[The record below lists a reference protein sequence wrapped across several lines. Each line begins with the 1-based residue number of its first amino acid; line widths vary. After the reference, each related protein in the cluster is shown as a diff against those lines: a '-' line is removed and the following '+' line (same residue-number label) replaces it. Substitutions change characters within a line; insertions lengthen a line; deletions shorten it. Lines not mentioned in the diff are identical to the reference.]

1 VSRLFPD
8 PAVQHSEQLISCV
21 KRTRFAPRSV
31 CSRNFFGHIV
41 IEIGHPNSVPTVF
54 YQEASFM
61 TFEQEKR
68 AYELYLQACKVPDLA
83 RLAWFEA
90 LGVEAEVLD
99 EIRSLLAL
107 DSESSSRSVTG
118 LTTVVNGIAG
128 SLPSGDELVGAEL
141 GAYIIESQVRDVTGK
156 LKGGMGFVYS
166 ARRNDGA

>member
-1 VSRLFPD
+1 
-8 PAVQHSEQLISCV
+8 
-21 KRTRFAPRSV
+21 
-31 CSRNFFGHIV
+31 
-41 IEIGHPNSVPTVF
+41 
-54 YQEASFM
+54 M